1 MGTGSSTESPRA
13 IDVSV
18 SGSAGHVP
26 QPQESEAAW
35 QWWQRGVIY
44 EVYPRSFQDSDGDG
58 VGDLRGIRQRL
69 DYLAW
74 LGVDVIW
81 IPPVYPSPM
90 ADFGYDVANYVDID
104 PLFGTLQ
111 DMDDLV
117 AHAHELGLKVIIDF
131 VPNHTSDQHPW
142 FIEAR
147 SSRKSPKRDWY
158 IWHEPAADGGPPT
171 NWFSH
176 LGGRAWSLDEASGQ
190 YYMHSFLPEQPDL
203 NWRNNE
209 VQEAIFEQMRFWLER
224 GIDGFRMDALMHLF
238 KDAGFRDNPPNPDY
252 DPDKNGE
259 HEQLVPRFTLDQAEV
274 QVVIAR
280 MRSLLDE
287 YPGHRMMLGELYLP
301 LESLIAY
308 YGRDGKGVQLPT
320 NSLLIL
326 QPWQLDAVRKAVLDV
341 ERLVPQFAWP
351 NWSFG
356 NHDRQRLATRLG
368 GDQVR
373 LAAMLL
379 LTLRGTP
386 ILYYGDEIGMHD
398 VPVSAENIQDPF
410 EKRVPNKGFGR
421 DPERSPM
428 RWDASTS
435 AGFTDGEPWLPLGN
449 DVAALNVE
457 SAKADPHSLLNL
469 YRNLLALR
477 RAEPALH
484 IGRFIEVNSPAGLL
498 AFIREYHGR
507 KLLILLNF
515 SAEPVRFSYDTLRGA
530 EVLLSSHAHEAPQR
544 NGWQSEG
551 VLVPGF
557 GGEII
562 ALQTSS

>member
-1 MGTGSSTESPRA
+1 MSSVTVGSESPKA
-13 IDVSV
+13 MDVSV

-26 QPQESEAAW
+26 QPQEEEDAW

-44 EVYPRSFQDSDGDG
+44 EVYPRSFQDSNGDG

-74 LGVDVIW
+74 LGVDIVW

-90 ADFGYDVANYVDID
+90 ADFGYDVSNYVDID
-104 PLFGTLQ
+104 PLFGSLQ
-111 DMDDLV
+111 DMDDLL
-117 AHAHELGLKVIIDF
+117 AHAHELGLKVLIDF

-147 SSRKSPKRDWY
+147 SSRNSAKRDWY
-158 IWHEPAADGGPPT
+158 IWQDAAADGGPPT
-171 NWFSH
+171 NWLAH
-176 LGGRAWSLDEASGQ
+176 LGGRAWALDEASGQ
-190 YYMHSFLPEQPDL
+190 YYMHSFLPQQPDL
-203 NWRNNE
+203 NWRNSE
-209 VQEAIFEQMRFWLER
+209 VQDAIFSHMRFWLDR
-224 GIDGFRMDALMHLF
+224 GVDGFRMDALMHLF
-238 KDAGFRDNPPNPDY
+238 KDASLRNNPPNPDY
-252 DPDKNGE
+252 DPHKNGE
-259 HEQLVPRFTLDQAEV
+259 HEQLVPRFTLDLAEV

-287 YPGHRMMLGELYLP
+287 YSGERMMLGELYLP

-308 YGRDGKGVQLPT
+308 YGADGKGVQLPT

-326 QPWQLDAVRKAVLDV
+326 QPWQLDVVRKAIMDV

-356 NHDRQRLATRLG
+356 NHDRPRLASRLG
-368 GDQVR
+368 SEQVR

-386 ILYYGDEIGMHD
+386 IMYYGDEIGMHD
-398 VPVSAENIQDPF
+398 VPVSKENIRDPF
-410 EKRVPNKGFGR
+410 EKRVPGKGYGR

-428 RWDASTS
+428 RWDATPK
-435 AGFTDGEPWLPLGN
+435 AGFTSGEPWLPLGD
-449 DVAALNVE
+449 DVATLNVA
-457 SAKADPHSLLNL
+457 SARADPYSLLNL
-469 YRNLLALR
+469 YRTLLALR

-484 IGRFIEVNSPAGLL
+484 IGRFTALEAPDGLL
-498 AFIREYHGR
+498 VFTREYHGR
-507 KLLILLNF
+507 KLLVALNF
-515 SAEPVRFSYDTLRGA
+515 SKQAVRFKYEGLARA
-530 EVLLSSHAHEAPQR
+530 EIILSSHAHEAPQAA
-544 NGWQSEG
+544 GWQQAG
-551 VLVPGF
+551 LLVPGL

-562 ALQTSS
+562 ALQ